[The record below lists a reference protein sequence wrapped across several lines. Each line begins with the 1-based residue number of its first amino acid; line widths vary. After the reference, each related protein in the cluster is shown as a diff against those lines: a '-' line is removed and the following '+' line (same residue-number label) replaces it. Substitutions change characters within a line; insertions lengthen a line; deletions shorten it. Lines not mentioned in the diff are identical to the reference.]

1 VPGRR
6 RRATS
11 SARTT
16 TARAATSA
24 KKAAPAKAATEKA
37 APTTRAAPRKAAPR
51 KTAPRKAAAAAKAG
65 AGLPT
70 APAGQRVWALAV
82 PFRAPAPGATW
93 HAGLSTHVYV
103 GASLPAA
110 LAPYDPA
117 PYSFERFIE
126 DELNADPRPVP
137 PGRPMTPR
145 AEQTTGAAVIAA
157 HSAAG
162 GRMFLLGDDP
172 GVGKTGTAVLAVQQI
187 AAQRP
192 VRTVLVVAD
201 RPAAITVP
209 HWARSIAAFGGAA
222 SPGAASQGPGV
233 RWCVTTWDRLG
244 KVNGA
249 LKATGSRFDVVIA
262 DEAHMVRHTTT
273 QRWKHWEAVSGA
285 GRVKDA
291 PYVLLA
297 TATPA
302 HSPLELPYLAPH
314 FAAVHGEPLEEW
326 ADLPPRL
333 AAHGFHVERARYGWS
348 WTEDADER
356 RADLARLRSWLAD
369 TDPPA
374 TLHRSAP
381 WGPVSVT
388 GTPVELTVAER
399 ARYEAEWSEFR
410 AEMQLARRKRETAR
424 GRAALLRF
432 RQKAGLIRAAAT
444 VDWVKAQVEADR
456 QVAVSVEF
464 VETAADPIREALLD
478 GGIAVA
484 SIYGRDRFDVE
495 AERLRFQT
503 GEAPVCVFTVTA
515 SISLHAAEQL
525 PGGRTASTTP
535 RVGLF
540 HQPRFSGIA
549 ARQVTGRTHR
559 DHQVSPWRVAFAA
572 GTVEEDVARVMVE
585 RLAVTGSTAGGDTA
599 GLQQIAELLEAD
611 WLPAASLTGS
621 DC

>member
-1 VPGRR
+1 MPGRR
-6 RRATS
+6 RRS
-11 SARTT
+11 
-16 TARAATSA
+16 TSA
-24 KKAAPAKAATEKA
+24 TRSAAPARRTPTAARKSTR
-37 APTTRAAPRKAAPR
+37 PRAAVPD
-51 KTAPRKAAAAAKAG
+51 
-65 AGLPT
+65 LPT
-70 APAGQRVWALAV
+70 AGPGERVWVLAV

-93 HAGLSTHVYV
+93 HAGLSAHVYV
-103 GASLPAA
+103 GRELPSG
-110 LAPYDPA
+110 LAPYDPP
-117 PYSFERFIE
+117 PYSFERFVE
-126 DELNADPRPVP
+126 DELNDAPRPVP
-137 PGRPMTPR
+137 PARPMTPR
-145 AEQTTGAAVIAA
+145 PEQVTGSAAIAA
-157 HSAAG
+157 HAAAG

-187 AAQRP
+187 AEQRP

-209 HWARSIAAFGGAA
+209 HWARSIAAFDGAA
-222 SPGAASQGPGV
+222 DGGQGL

-244 KVNGA
+244 KVAG
-249 LKATGSRFDVVIA
+249 LMKATGQRFDVVVA

-273 QRWKHWEAVSGA
+273 QRWKHWRTVSGA
-285 GRVKDA
+285 ARVKGA
-291 PYVLLA
+291 PFVLLA

-314 FAAVHGEPLEEW
+314 FAGVHGEPLREW
-326 ADLPPRL
+326 SDLPSRL
-333 AAHGFHVERARYGWS
+333 AAHGVHVERARYGWA

-356 RADLARLRSWLAD
+356 RADLARLRGWLAD

-374 TLHRSAP
+374 TLHRPAP

-388 GTPVELTVAER
+388 GTPVALTPAER
-399 ARYEAEWSEFR
+399 AQYEAEWSEFR
-410 AEMQLARRKRETAR
+410 AEMQLARRGRETAR

-432 RQKAGLIRAAAT
+432 RQKAGLIRAEAT
-444 VDWVKAQVEADR
+444 VDWVRAQVEAGR

-484 SIYGRDRFDVE
+484 GIYGRDRFDVE
-495 AERLRFQT
+495 GERLRFQR

-515 SISLHAAEQL
+515 SISLHAGELL
-525 PGGRTASTTP
+525 PDGSTASTSP

-540 HQPRFSGIA
+540 HQPRFSGIG

-559 DHQVSPWRVAFAA
+559 DHQVSPWRVAFAQD
-572 GTVEEDVARVMVE
+572 TVEEDVARVMVE

-599 GLQQIAELLEAD
+599 GLQEIAELLDAD
-611 WLPAASLTGS
+611 WLPATSLTGT
-621 DC
+621 D

>member
-1 VPGRR
+1 
-6 RRATS
+6 
-11 SARTT
+11 
-16 TARAATSA
+16 
-24 KKAAPAKAATEKA
+24 
-37 APTTRAAPRKAAPR
+37 
-51 KTAPRKAAAAAKAG
+51 
-65 AGLPT
+65 
-70 APAGQRVWALAV
+70 VWVLAV
-82 PFRAPAPGATW
+82 PFRAPAPGASW
-93 HAGLSTHVYV
+93 HAGLSAHVYV
-103 GASLPAA
+103 GPSLPAA
-110 LAPYDPA
+110 LAPYDPS
-117 PYSFERFIE
+117 PYSFERFVE
-126 DELNADPRPVP
+126 DELNAEPRPLP
-137 PGRPMTPR
+137 PVRPMSPR
-145 AEQTTGAAVIAA
+145 PEQVSGAAVIAA
-157 HSAAG
+157 HAAAG

-187 AAQRP
+187 AAQRAGSNRP

-209 HWARSIAAFGGAA
+209 HWARSIAAFGDG
-222 SPGAASQGPGV
+222 GLG
-233 RWCVTTWDRLG
+233 WCVTTWDRLG
-244 KVNGA
+244 KVAG
-249 LKATGSRFDVVIA
+249 LTKATGQRFDVVVA

-273 QRWKHWEAVSGA
+273 QRWKHWRSVSGA
-285 GRVKDA
+285 GRVKDV
-291 PYVLLA
+291 PFVLLA

-302 HSPLELPYLAPH
+302 HTPLELPYLAPH
-314 FAAVHGEPLEEW
+314 FAAVHGEPLKDW
-326 ADLPPRL
+326 SDLPTRL

-369 TDPPA
+369 IDPPA
-374 TLHRSAP
+374 TLHRPAP

-388 GTPVELTVAER
+388 GTPVALTPAER
-399 ARYEAEWSEFR
+399 VQYEAEWSEFR

-444 VDWVKAQVEADR
+444 VEWVKAQVEADR

-484 SIYGRDRFDVE
+484 GIYGRDRFDVE

-515 SISLHAAEQL
+515 SISLHAGELL
-525 PGGRTASTTP
+525 PDGHGASTTP

-559 DHQVSPWRVAFAA
+559 DHQVSPWRVAFAQD
-572 GTVEEDVARVMVE
+572 TVEEDVARVMVE

-599 GLQQIAELLEAD
+599 GLQQIAELLDAD
-611 WLPAASLTGS
+611 WLPAASLTG
-621 DC
+621 D

>member
-1 VPGRR
+1 MPGRR
-6 RRATS
+6 RRPASSSRSTS
-11 SARTT
+11 TTSRTT
-16 TARAATSA
+16 AA
-24 KKAAPAKAATEKA
+24 KKAAPAK
-37 APTTRAAPRKAAPR
+37 RAAPAKKAAPR
-51 KTAPRKAAAAAKAG
+51 RAAAAAKA
-65 AGLPT
+65 APDLPT
-70 APAGQRVWALAV
+70 ARPGERVWVLAV
-82 PFRAPAPGATW
+82 PFRAPAPGASW
-93 HAGLSTHVYV
+93 HAGLSAHVYV
-103 GASLPAA
+103 GATLPAA
-110 LAPYDPA
+110 LRPYEST
-117 PYSFERFIE
+117 PYGFERFVE
-126 DELNADPRPVP
+126 DELNTEPRPAP
-137 PGRPMTPR
+137 AARPMTPR
-145 AEQTTGAAVIAA
+145 PEQLSGSAAIAA
-157 HSAAG
+157 HAAAG

-209 HWARSIAAFGGAA
+209 HWARSIAAFGDA
-222 SPGAASQGPGV
+222 GV

-249 LKATGSRFDVVIA
+249 LKATGQRFDVVVA

-273 QRWKHWEAVSGA
+273 QRWKHWKAVSGA

-302 HSPLELPYLAPH
+302 HTPLELPYLAPH
-314 FAAVHGEPLEEW
+314 FAAVHGEPLKEW
-326 ADLPPRL
+326 ADLPARL

-374 TLHRSAP
+374 TLHRPAP

-388 GTPVELTVAER
+388 GTPVELTPAER
-399 ARYEAEWSEFR
+399 AQYEAEWSEFR

-444 VDWVKAQVEADR
+444 VDWVRAQVEADR

-484 SIYGRDRFDVE
+484 GIYGRDRFDVE

-515 SISLHAAEQL
+515 SISLHAGELL
-525 PGGRTASTTP
+525 PGGLVASTTP

-572 GTVEEDVARVMVE
+572 DTVEEDVARVMVE

-599 GLQQIAELLEAD
+599 GLQQIAELLDAD
-611 WLPAASLTGS
+611 WLPATSLTGS
-621 DC
+621 D

>member
-1 VPGRR
+1 MPGRR
-6 RRATS
+6 RRS
-11 SARTT
+11 SSSSRTT
-16 TARAATSA
+16 RSAASTTATA
-24 KKAAPAKAATEKA
+24 KKAAPK
-37 APTTRAAPRKAAPR
+37 KAAPR
-51 KTAPRKAAAAAKAG
+51 TRAAAKPATK
-65 AGLPT
+65 AATKPTTKPT
-70 APAGQRVWALAV
+70 AKPTAKPGAELPVARAGERVWVLAV
-82 PFRAPAPGATW
+82 PFRAPAPGASW
-93 HAGLSTHVYV
+93 HAGLSAHVYV
-103 GASLPAA
+103 GPSLPAA
-110 LAPYDPA
+110 LAPYDPG
-117 PYSFERFIE
+117 PYSYERFVE
-126 DELNADPRPVP
+126 DELNAEPRPVP
-137 PGRPMTPR
+137 PARPMTPR
-145 AEQTTGAAVIAA
+145 AEQVTGARVIAA
-157 HSAAG
+157 HAAAG

-172 GVGKTGTAVLAVQQI
+172 GVGKTGTAVLAVQQV
-187 AAQRP
+187 ADQRP
-192 VRTVLVVAD
+192 VRSVLVVAD

-209 HWARSIAAFGGAA
+209 HWARSIAAFGDG
-222 SPGAASQGPGV
+222 GL

-244 KVNGA
+244 KVAG
-249 LKATGSRFDVVIA
+249 LMKATGTRFDVVIA

-273 QRWKHWEAVSGA
+273 QRWKHWKAVSGA

-291 PYVLLA
+291 PFVLLA

-302 HSPLELPYLAPH
+302 HTPLELPYLAPH
-314 FAAVHGEPLEEW
+314 FAAVHGEPLKEW
-326 ADLPPRL
+326 SDLPTRL

-356 RADLARLRSWLAD
+356 RADLATLRRWLAD

-374 TLHRSAP
+374 TLHRPAP

-388 GTPVELTVAER
+388 GTPVELTPAER
-399 ARYEAEWSEFR
+399 AQYEAEWSEFR

-484 SIYGRDRFDVE
+484 GIYGRDRFDVE

-515 SISLHAAEQL
+515 SISLHAGELL
-525 PGGRTASTTP
+525 PGGQTASTTP

-559 DHQVSPWRVAFAA
+559 DHQVSPWRVAFASD
-572 GTVEEDVARVMVE
+572 TVEEDVARVMVE

-611 WLPAASLTGS
+611 WLPATSLTGS
-621 DC
+621 D

>member
-1 VPGRR
+1 MPGRR
-6 RRATS
+6 RRPTSTRGRTATTRS
-11 SARTT
+11 TTTTRSKTT
-16 TARAATSA
+16 TARSAA
-24 KKAAPAKAATEKA
+24 
-37 APTTRAAPRKAAPR
+37 R
-51 KTAPRKAAAAAKAG
+51 
-65 AGLPT
+65 PT
-70 APAGQRVWALAV
+70 ARSTRTAADLPAAGPGERVWVLAV

-93 HAGLSTHVYV
+93 HAGLSAHVYL
-103 GASLPAA
+103 GAALPTA

-117 PYSFERFIE
+117 PHSFERFVE
-126 DELNADPRPVP
+126 DELNAEPRPAP
-137 PGRPMTPR
+137 PTPPMSPRP
-145 AEQTTGAAVIAA
+145 EQVTGAAVIAA
-157 HSAAG
+157 HAAAG

-172 GVGKTGTAVLAVQQI
+172 GVGKTGTAVLALQQI
-187 AAQRP
+187 ADQRAGTSRP

-209 HWARSIAAFGGAA
+209 HWARSIAAFGDG
-222 SPGAASQGPGV
+222 GL

-244 KVNGA
+244 KVAG
-249 LKATGSRFDVVIA
+249 LGKATGARFDVVIA

-273 QRWKHWEAVSGA
+273 QRWKHWRSVSGA

-291 PYVLLA
+291 PFVLLA

-302 HSPLELPYLAPH
+302 HTPLELPYLAPH
-314 FAAVHGEPLEEW
+314 FAAVHGEPLKDW
-326 ADLPPRL
+326 SDLPTRL

-374 TLHRSAP
+374 TLHRPAP

-388 GTPVELTVAER
+388 GTPVALTPAER
-399 ARYEAEWSEFR
+399 AQYEAEWSEFR

-444 VDWVKAQVEADR
+444 VDWVRAQVEADR

-484 SIYGRDRFDVE
+484 GIYGRDRFDVE

-503 GEAPVCVFTVTA
+503 GAAPVCVFTVTA
-515 SISLHAAEQL
+515 SISLHAGELL

-572 GTVEEDVARVMVE
+572 DTVEEDVARVMVE

-599 GLQQIAELLEAD
+599 GLQQIAELLDAD
-611 WLPAASLTGS
+611 WLPATSLTGG